1 MKQTGQL
8 NISDLDIIMNVVCLP
23 IEFEVVSRAIFQD
36 RFQMWK
42 ETTEFSVKISGGTD
56 DNR

>member
-8 NISDLDIIMNVVCLP
+8 NISDLDITMNAVCLP
-23 IEFEVVSRAIFQD
+23 IESEEEGHAIFQD
-36 RFQMWK
+36 RFQMWR
-42 ETTEFSVKISGGTD
+42 EITEFSVKISGSTA